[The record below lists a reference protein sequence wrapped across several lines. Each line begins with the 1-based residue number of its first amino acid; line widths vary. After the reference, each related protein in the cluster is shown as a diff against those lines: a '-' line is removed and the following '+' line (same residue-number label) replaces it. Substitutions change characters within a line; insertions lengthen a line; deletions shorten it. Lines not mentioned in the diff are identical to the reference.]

1 MRLFRLFDF
10 NRHAS
15 GSTPATRG
23 AAATPA
29 TSRQASIRALHS
41 AIGAD
46 DFYARVARI
55 DVDHAAG
62 WLKMVQVQASFKD
75 AEDDPTYDATM
86 RTYSASNRETLHR
99 AMIALLQAPPA
110 DMSVYDA
117 FIALH
122 PALFRENGAYELNP
136 MQSML
141 VLANT
146 EPEMLSFCHQGLL
159 VEGALNEAR
168 WQPLVRAAADET
180 RAARAARGEP
190 ITARRTQHALPL

>member
-1 MRLFRLFDF
+1 MRLLRLFDF
-10 NRHAS
+10 ARRTPTVT
-15 GSTPATRG
+15 TPAAPAVTSR
-23 AAATPA
+23 AAA
-29 TSRQASIRALHS
+29 IRALHS

-75 AEDDPTYDATM
+75 AEDDPTYDAQM

-99 AMIALLQAPPA
+99 VMIALLQSPPSS
-110 DMSVYDA
+110 MSIYDA
-117 FIALH
+117 FIELH

-146 EPEMLSFCHQGLL
+146 EPEMLSFSHQGLL
-159 VEGALNEAR
+159 VDGALHEAR

-190 ITARRTQHALPL
+190 ITARHTQHALPV